1 MNATYKITHPHL
13 NAEVACPYCAG
24 KGYQDA
30 ENDFDGLDADPCDY
44 CGTDGTAV
52 VSALFANTTVSTSDI
67 FHVDHETVLELMDNA
82 GLDWEAF
89 A

>member
-1 MNATYKITHPHL
+1 MDADTQIADPHS

-44 CGTDGTAV
+44 CGNDGKAV
-52 VSALFANTTVSTSDI
+52 VGALFANTAVSASDI
-67 FHVDHETVLELMDNA
+67 FHIDHETILELMDNA